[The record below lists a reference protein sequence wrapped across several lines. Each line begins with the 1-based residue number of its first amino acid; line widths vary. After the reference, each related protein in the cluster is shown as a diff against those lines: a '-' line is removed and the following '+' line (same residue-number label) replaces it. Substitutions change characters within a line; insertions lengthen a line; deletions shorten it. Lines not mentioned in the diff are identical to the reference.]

1 MIVVPVLTFTVMADQ
16 LDRSRCKR
24 HSRCSRDIPG
34 ICPGLTMVMPKYAA
48 NCVAGSG
55 TVASKPRRW
64 RCSIASCSAHVLKPR
79 CIATPVLVVVFPASL
94 GQQLHTPIESWY
106 SMLLLYG
113 DQVYDQLLS
122 VRQSF
127 PAC

>member
-1 MIVVPVLTFTVMADQ
+1 MAVPVLTFTVTADQ

-24 HSRCSRDIPG
+24 HSRCSRVIPG
-34 ICPGLTMVMPKYAA
+34 ICSGLTIVMPKYAA

-55 TVASKPRRW
+55 AFAPKPRRR

-79 CIATPVLVVVFPASL
+79 CIPTPFLGAVLQASL
-94 GQQLHTPIESWY
+94 AQQLHTPIESWY

-113 DQVYDQLLS
+113 DQGYDQLS
-122 VRQSF
+122 SE
-127 PAC
+127 